1 MGTTQRMDAVENDRR
16 GEECLLTVPNS
27 GPHAPFLAAELAP
40 AFPCLFDSHALL
52 RSKLLDVS
60 EEAQSR

>member
-1 MGTTQRMDAVENDRR
+1 M
-16 GEECLLTVPNS
+16 PNS
-27 GPHAPFLAAELAP
+27 GPHAPFPAAELTP